1 MYAMTCTRPDV
12 SFALSMV
19 SRYQGNPGKAH
30 WIAVKNI
37 LKYLQRTKN
46 MVLVIGGSDD
56 LKMRTRSGQGSYAE
70 NPDPNARPPMP
81 PRPPQAVD
89 DGNARGEANPPP
101 LTLEAI
107 QKLFH
112 DSQGDSSSKSQP
124 QFKTK
129 GVCTFKDF
137 MSCRP
142 KEFNGEMDPRI
153 TIRWLTE
160 MEQVL
165 RICHCEDDMK
175 VGFAS
180 QMLKAEALTWWNTLR
195 RIKGSEF
202 VDALS
207 WDEFVQRLKSKKKQT
222 VDEYTKKFSEML
234 PFLEDTLPTEAG
246 RINRYVNGLSGDYS
260 LEVGK
265 ATTLDEAI
273 ESAAKV
279 ESMLEKKAKERQVFA
294 EKRKSSGISGA
305 NKKSRFSSGFSK
317 QSEVKEC
324 KKCGKRHGGECK
336 KGTSGCYKC
345 GLPGHQAKDC
355 KVKDISEVECY
366 NCHEKGHYS
375 TNCPK
380 KKNETLVSTASNKKT
395 EPAKTKGRAFQMTLE
410 EAKEDQDVVAGTLI
424 VNSQPAYVLFDSGA
438 HFSFV
443 SHEFRK
449 RLNIPMK
456 PLDDTC
462 VIEVANGEL
471 VTVRHVYEKC
481 PIEINGRIL
490 KADLLPIGIK
500 GFNIVIGMDWL
511 GTHNAKILCG
521 KRMVSIKFPDSSK
534 VYIYRERRKNMQSLI
549 TAIKARKCIQKGC
562 ESFIAYMMNG
572 KKEKQKMEDIK
583 VVNEFPEVFPD
594 DLPPIRQ
601 VEFRI
606 DLVPGAS
613 PIARAPYRIAP
624 TEMRELMSQLQEL
637 LDKGFI
643 RPSFSPWGA
652 PVLFVKKKDGTM
664 RMCIDYHELN
674 KVTINNRYPLPQIDD
689 LFDQLQGASYFSKI
703 DLRSGYHQVRVKDDD
718 VCKTAFRTRYGHYE
732 FLVMPFGLTNAPA
745 VFMDLMNRVCK
756 PFLDRFVIVFID
768 DILVYSKSE
777 AEHELHLREV
787 LHTLKNE
794 QLYAKLSKCDFWLRE
809 VQFVGHVVSAEGI
822 KVDPA
827 KIEAVMKWEPPKTPT
842 EVRSFL
848 GLAGYYRRFIQY
860 FSKIAVPLTQ
870 LTRKEVKFLWG
881 EKQQEAFEILK
892 KKLCEA
898 PVLSLPEGTEE
909 FVVYSDASNRGL
921 GCTRWIELVNDYDCE
936 IIYHERKANVVAD
949 ALSRKVREKVVKGR
963 SMRIEVVSTLIQKI
977 KEAQDG
983 ALTEENIKKE
993 KLGKKVV
1000 FEVNTQGLR
1009 TFKGRI
1015 WVPKYGATRKIVLD
1029 DSHKSKY
1036 SIHPIHPGS
1045 TKTYQDLKQHYW
1057 WPGMKKRIAKYISHC
1072 EACAQVKAEHQVPY
1086 GTAQSLQI
1094 PAGKWEELTMDFVMG
1109 LPRTRRGHDSI
1120 WVIVDRLTKS
1130 ALFLAMK
1137 ETDSL
1142 GELAQLYIDEVIRRY
1157 GAPLSIVSDR
1167 DPRFKSNFWDSLQE
1181 NMGTRI
1187 KMSTAYHPQTDGQS
1201 ERTIQTLEDMLRSCA
1216 IDFGGSWDQHLPLVE
1231 FSYNNSYHSSIK
1243 MPPFEALYGRKCRTP
1258 VCWLEAGEA
1267 KLTGP
1272 QIVRMTNEKIGV
1284 IQTNMKAAQD
1294 RQRNYSNLKK
1304 RPYDLKEGDL
1314 VMIKVSPWKG
1324 VIRFGKKGKLSPI
1337 YIGPFKILKR
1347 IGLQA
1352 FKLELPQELRGIH
1365 DTFHV
1370 CYLKKYFGKKEL
1382 TIPLEEVRVETP
1394 NRLVEEPEAMLEV
1407 KTKKLRNREIDLVLV
1422 KWKHS
1427 LGTDLTWETLESMKR
1442 RYPNFTDYEAIPR
1455 TES

>member
-1 MYAMTCTRPDV
+1 MTRLLDERLGERSKSQPEDSEKSVAPEGT
-12 SFALSMV
+12 
-19 SRYQGNPGKAH
+19 NPR
-30 WIAVKNI
+30 
-37 LKYLQRTKN
+37 QT
-46 MVLVIGGSDD
+46 S
-56 LKMRTRSGQGSYAE
+56 
-70 NPDPNARPPMP
+70 
-81 PRPPQAVD
+81 
-89 DGNARGEANPPP
+89 
-101 LTLEAI
+101 
-107 QKLFH
+107 
-112 DSQGDSSSKSQP
+112 SQGDSSSKSQP

-129 GVCTFKDF
+129 GACTFKDF

-165 RICHCEDDMK
+165 RICRCDEDMK

-195 RIKGSEF
+195 RIKGSDF
-202 VDALS
+202 VDALT
-207 WDEFVQRLKSKKKQT
+207 WDEFVQRLKSKFCSARHRENLVNEFFALAKEKQT
-222 VDEYTKKFSEML
+222 VDEYTKKFCEML
-234 PFLEDTLPTEAG
+234 PFLEDTLPTEAE
-246 RINRYVNGLSGDYS
+246 RINRYVNGLPAEYS

-265 ATTLDEAI
+265 ATTIDEAI
-273 ESAAKV
+273 ESAARV
-279 ESMLEKKAKERQVFA
+279 ESMIEKKVKERQAFA

-305 NKKSRFSSGFSK
+305 NKKSRVSSGFSK
-317 QSEVKEC
+317 QGEVKEC
-324 KKCGKRHGGECK
+324 KKCGKRHSGECK

-355 KVKDISEVECY
+355 KVKDISEVECF

-395 EPAKTKGRAFQMTLE
+395 EPAKMKGRAFQMTLD
-410 EAKEDQDVVAGTLI
+410 EAKEDHDVVAGTLI

-443 SHEFRK
+443 SHDFSK
-449 RLNIPMK
+449 RLNTPMK

-471 VTVRHVYEKC
+471 VSVRHVYEEC
-481 PIEINGRIL
+481 PVEINGRIL
-490 KADLLPIGIK
+490 KANLLPIGIK
-500 GFNIVIGMDWL
+500 GFDIVIGMDWL
-511 GTHNAKILCG
+511 GAHNAKILCG
-521 KRMVSIKFPDSSK
+521 KRMVSIKMPDGSK
-534 VYIYRERRKNMQSLI
+534 VYIYGERRKNMQSLI

-562 ESFIAYMMNG
+562 ESFIAYVMNG

-594 DLPPIRQ
+594 DLPGLPPIRQ

-613 PIARAPYRIAP
+613 PIARAPYRLAP

-643 RPSFSPWGA
+643 RPSSSPWGA

-664 RMCIDYHELN
+664 RMCIDYRELN
-674 KVTINNRYPLPQIDD
+674 KVTIKNRYPLPRIDD

-703 DLRSGYHQVRVKDDD
+703 DLRSGYHQVRVKDEY

-777 AEHELHLREV
+777 AEHEVHLREV

-794 QLYAKLSKCDFWLRE
+794 QLYTKLSKCDFWLRE
-809 VQFVGHVVSAEGI
+809 VQFLGHVVSAEGI

-848 GLAGYYRRFIQY
+848 GLAGYYRRFIQD
-860 FSKIAVPLTQ
+860 FSKITVPLTQ
-870 LTRKEVKFLWG
+870 LTRKEVKFVWG

-921 GCTRWIELVNDYDCE
+921 GCVLMQRGKVIAYASRQLKDVETRYTTHDLELAAIVFALKIWRHYLYGTKCKIYTHHKSLQYLFTQKELNLRQTRWIELVNDYDCE
-936 IIYHERKANVVAD
+936 IIYHEGKANVVAD

-977 KEAQDG
+977 KEAQES

-993 KLGKKVV
+993 KLGKKVM

-1015 WVPKYGATRKIVLD
+1015 WVPKYGKTRKIALD
-1029 DSHKSKY
+1029 DFHKSKY
-1036 SIHPIHPGS
+1036 SIHPGS
-1045 TKTYQDLKQHYW
+1045 TKTYQGLKQHYW

-1072 EACAQVKAEHQVPY
+1072 ETCAQVKA
-1086 GTAQSLQI
+1086 
-1094 PAGKWEELTMDFVMG
+1094 
-1109 LPRTRRGHDSI
+1109 
-1120 WVIVDRLTKS
+1120 
-1130 ALFLAMK
+1130 
-1137 ETDSL
+1137 
-1142 GELAQLYIDEVIRRY
+1142 
-1157 GAPLSIVSDR
+1157 
-1167 DPRFKSNFWDSLQE
+1167 
-1181 NMGTRI
+1181 
-1187 KMSTAYHPQTDGQS
+1187 
-1201 ERTIQTLEDMLRSCA
+1201 
-1216 IDFGGSWDQHLPLVE
+1216 
-1231 FSYNNSYHSSIK
+1231 
-1243 MPPFEALYGRKCRTP
+1243 
-1258 VCWLEAGEA
+1258 
-1267 KLTGP
+1267 
-1272 QIVRMTNEKIGV
+1272 
-1284 IQTNMKAAQD
+1284 
-1294 RQRNYSNLKK
+1294 
-1304 RPYDLKEGDL
+1304 
-1314 VMIKVSPWKG
+1314 
-1324 VIRFGKKGKLSPI
+1324 
-1337 YIGPFKILKR
+1337 
-1347 IGLQA
+1347 
-1352 FKLELPQELRGIH
+1352 
-1365 DTFHV
+1365 
-1370 CYLKKYFGKKEL
+1370 
-1382 TIPLEEVRVETP
+1382 
-1394 NRLVEEPEAMLEV
+1394 
-1407 KTKKLRNREIDLVLV
+1407 
-1422 KWKHS
+1422 
-1427 LGTDLTWETLESMKR
+1427 
-1442 RYPNFTDYEAIPR
+1442 
-1455 TES
+1455 